1 MILCIFTFLPTR
13 AFIRKKIKLH
23 EMKNE
28 KKTKWFSYTSNTA
41 NFEVFLW
48 NISLCADLL
57 FIKSVLTTTPT
68 YLGIVKK

>member
-1 MILCIFTFLPTR
+1 
-13 AFIRKKIKLH
+13 
-23 EMKNE
+23 MKNE

-48 NISLCADLL
+48 NISLGADLL

-68 YLGIVKK
+68 YLGTVEK